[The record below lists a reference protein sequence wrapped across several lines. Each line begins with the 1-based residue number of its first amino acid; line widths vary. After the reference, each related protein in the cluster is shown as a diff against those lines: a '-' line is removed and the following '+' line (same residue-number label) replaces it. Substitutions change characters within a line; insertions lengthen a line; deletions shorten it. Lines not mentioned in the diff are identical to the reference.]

1 MGRNVLDVT
10 SRVKDWTSLAKEL
23 SDLAKTAP
31 AVTAIAVFE
40 TIGVKA
46 FELSQDKVPVDTGA
60 LKSTA
65 LLSPPNK
72 SNGYTTSVSYGV
84 EPPQVPP
91 SGGRSQKRIYY
102 AQAVHELHAKKYGYL
117 ERALQ
122 DAVNNTS
129 GAKIRKIV
137 KEILKDRSRQN
148 PRSLKPRKGKA

>member
-102 AQAVHELHAKKYGYL
+102 AQAVHERNYKYL
-117 ERALQ
+117 EEALQ
-122 DAVNNTS
+122 GAVNNTS